1 MRALREVEV
10 LPRSLG
16 RGLFRRQDGQ
26 VIGMT
31 ENEDQPAVFRNPEDT
46 PVEHP
51 EGLYTGTVVDG
62 TSEIPGPHVEPSG
75 PGSQYDDGPPEQRSP
90 REVYESVD
98 MDADAEPAVTRDP
111 EPKPDAR
118 SGSQSVWAAEHE
130 DPESQETT

>member
-1 MRALREVEV
+1 M
-10 LPRSLG
+10 
-16 RGLFRRQDGQ
+16 FRRQDGQ

-31 ENEDQPAVFRNPEDT
+31 ENSEQRNDEPAVFRNPEET

-75 PGSQYDDGPPEQRSP
+75 PGSQYDDGSPEERHP
-90 REVYESVD
+90 REVFESVD
-98 MDADAEPAVTRDP
+98 MDADAEPAITRDP

-130 DPESQETT
+130 DPEAQETT